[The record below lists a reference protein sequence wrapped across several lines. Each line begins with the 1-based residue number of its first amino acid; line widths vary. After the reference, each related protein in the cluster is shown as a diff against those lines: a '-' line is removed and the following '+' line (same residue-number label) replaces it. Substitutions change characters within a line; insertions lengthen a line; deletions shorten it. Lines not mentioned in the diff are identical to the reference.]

1 MSAFGIEVGPDL
13 VCVYGPGASKREALD
28 QLVDK
33 VASSGAVADKEGF
46 RRAVHEREA
55 VMSTGLGSGVAIP
68 HVRADEVLRPC
79 VGVGVSAS
87 GIDYDT
93 LDNSP
98 VHVMVL
104 FAMPSWAQREY
115 LGLLAQVMTSL
126 KTPGFRERLVACKTP
141 NQVAEH
147 LTAQPE

>member
-13 VCVYGPGASKREALD
+13 VCVYGPGVSKREALD
-28 QLVDK
+28 ELVDS
-33 VASSGAVADKEGF
+33 VAGSGAIADKEGF
-46 RRAVHEREA
+46 RRAVHDREA

-79 VGVGVSAS
+79 VGVGVSAT

-115 LGLLAQVMTSL
+115 LGLLAQVITSL
-126 KTPGFRERLVACKTP
+126 KLPGFRDQLVACKTP
-141 NQVAEH
+141 EQVVEH
-147 LTAQPE
+147 LGTHPE